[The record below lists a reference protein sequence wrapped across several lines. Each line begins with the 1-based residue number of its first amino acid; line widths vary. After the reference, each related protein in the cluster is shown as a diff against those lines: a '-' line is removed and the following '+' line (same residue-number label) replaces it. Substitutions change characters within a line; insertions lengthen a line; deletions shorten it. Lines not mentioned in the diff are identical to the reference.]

1 MRLFDPGDDGQIDV
15 GGAGRLEGP
24 GAAFGCGA
32 GGENVVDQEDVG
44 ADDAAA
50 P

>member
-1 MRLFDPGDDGQIDV
+1 MRLFDPRDDGQIDA
-15 GGAGRLEGP
+15 GGSGRLEGP

-32 GGENVVDQEDVG
+32 GREYVIEQKHAG
-44 ADDAAA
+44 AGHASA